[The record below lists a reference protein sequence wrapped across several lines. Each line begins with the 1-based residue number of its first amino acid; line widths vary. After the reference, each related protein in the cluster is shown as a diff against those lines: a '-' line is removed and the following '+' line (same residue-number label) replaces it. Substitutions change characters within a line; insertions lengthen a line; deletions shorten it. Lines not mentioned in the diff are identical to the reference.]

1 MAARSLVRRP
11 AFTSGISD
19 PQLVSEAKNR
29 AKWLFFNF
37 FFLMFI
43 FCPRSCS
50 GVNSAGALGHYC
62 RFRAEPRPENP
73 PKHAESGWGGGA
85 GIYPPQ
91 GLLLAASPTL

>member
-37 FFLMFI
+37 FFFNVYFL
-43 FCPRSCS
+43 PSQ
-50 GVNSAGALGHYC
+50 L
-62 RFRAEPRPENP
+62 FRC
-73 PKHAESGWGGGA
+73 K
-85 GIYPPQ
+85 
-91 GLLLAASPTL
+91 